1 MSAGGHL
8 GNHTFSHPHPASMS
22 VEQYLAEVDANEALL
37 RDLVG
42 DSPEQTRSW
51 KVFRYPFLE
60 EGTDLPSRAAIRAGL
75 ATRGYRIAQVTMD
88 FYDWAYNGPY
98 ARCLAKGDEDSIAA
112 LKQDF
117 IDHAA
122 ANLRWADAAAR
133 ELVGRPVPQIL
144 LLHVGAFDA
153 VMMDELL
160 STYEKNAAGLRHAR
174 GRARRPGVRAR
185 AARAEGQLRRVLE
198 PGAQGARHA
207 ITEPA
212 DALGHAA
219 GTGVPLTGPAREAHR
234 GLIRVVSFPGR
245 GHVMN
250 PNNPYAPPGAG
261 PPGYAM
267 QPAGPMAMQGST
279 CQNCGRS
286 APTKNVMFMQNIGCI
301 VIRFPKTIRGT
312 CAGSASAT
320 SSGATPSSR
329 SSSGG
334 GASSRFSIRWCPS
347 RPTS

>member
-1 MSAGGHL
+1 MNRCLLALLLCLPCSCTPTAAAVQPATTSTTPSILQAARPTDPIQVAITVDDLPRHGPDIPGVSRRKIHDDLLAVFAKHGLTGVYGFVNAGSLRDHPEDRQALVDWVSAGGHL
-8 GNHTFSHPHPASMS
+8 GNHTFSHPHPASMT

-51 KVFRYPFLE
+51 KVFRYPVLE
-60 EGTDLPSRAAIRAGL
+60 EGADLPSRAAIRAGL

-98 ARCLAKGDEDSIAA
+98 ARCLAKGDVDSIAA

-160 STYEKNAAGLRHAR
+160 STYEKNAAVFVTLEAALADPVYAEEPREPKASSGEFWNQVRKAR
-174 GRARRPGVRAR
+174 GTRSPSLPTLSDTLLG
-185 AARAEGQLRRVLE
+185 RVC
-198 PGAQGARHA
+198 R
-207 ITEPA
+207 
-212 DALGHAA
+212 
-219 GTGVPLTGPAREAHR
+219 
-234 GLIRVVSFPGR
+234 
-245 GHVMN
+245 
-250 PNNPYAPPGAG
+250 
-261 PPGYAM
+261 
-267 QPAGPMAMQGST
+267 
-279 CQNCGRS
+279 
-286 APTKNVMFMQNIGCI
+286 
-301 VIRFPKTIRGT
+301 
-312 CAGSASAT
+312 
-320 SSGATPSSR
+320 
-329 SSSGG
+329 
-334 GASSRFSIRWCPS
+334 
-347 RPTS
+347 